1 MAELK
6 ALTRK
11 RAAVKARLTTF
22 STYLQQFTVIQ
33 DDEVGSILEKD
44 IIQIEQRT
52 QAAEQLLPEFE
63 SIQTQIEALSD
74 DDKLE
79 EQFQQTAVFE
89 NAYFS
94 AIAQAKAII
103 ATRNE
108 TIQSNDDNSSVA
120 SGSRRTAQSARAD
133 NSTLTGIKLPT
144 IQLPKFDGNYET
156 WLEYRDTYESLIHSN
171 ESISSIQKYHYLRA
185 SLEGS
190 SASQVIKSLEFTGE
204 NYAIAW
210 NTLCERYNN
219 TRLLISNHVKAL
231 FNIEPVVKESAYKLR
246 KLIDEIS
253 KHLRALE
260 QLKQPI
266 DKWDTLVIYLI
277 STKLDTSTARRW
289 EEYKSD
295 KNIPNL
301 QDFKTF
307 LKARADLLETLEQR
321 NAPKGNL
328 KHSGGGSTTTRGLFS
343 GQMKCVVCN
352 KGHLIYNCEDFSN
365 LCINERIE
373 KAQNLKLCLNC
384 LKPGH
389 FAKNCRLSACRKCK
403 AKHNTLLHIQ
413 SSRGSDSEQQNSD
426 KVTSQPDEKITALS
440 SYYSTEQVLLSTA
453 LVQVFDRSKKAH
465 TVRVLLDS
473 ASMSSFIC
481 SRLCDKLNLTK
492 IDVNVMVSGLNNA
505 CSQTTQKCDIMI
517 QSLYNDFCTAVTCFT
532 LPKITDNL
540 PDTKVNVADPG
551 FYKPGNID
559 LLIGADLFWSLICVG
574 QVSLGP
580 SKPILQKTKFGW
592 VVSGQ
597 VRDQNT
603 KQISC
608 NFSSTRSLNDQLALF
623 WEIEECSS
631 KQPFSNE
638 ENAVEEHFINTTKR
652 NAEGRF
658 IVAIPFKEPLTKLGE
673 SREIARRRF
682 YALERNLN
690 TVTYGQAA
698 SSYLAIR
705 CLVQLAYECESRL
718 PDISQIIRHDFY
730 VDDLLSGANS
740 IEEAVYIC
748 KNVDDILRSGCFEL
762 RQWASNEPTIIS
774 SFDESNCDNKV
785 FEFGIEK
792 ETKTLGLKWSSKADN
807 LMYNVD
813 RNLGNSKITKRSI
826 LSQISRIF
834 DPLGL
839 LSPCIIIAKSLLQ
852 KLWSTKLTWDES
864 LPNEA
869 HTIWLKFSA
878 ELLCLNDLKIPRH
891 AICKEAKYLEL
902 HIFSDA
908 SSMAYGSCENWPT
921 LSSVECE
928 SLPETKQSVQAY
940 VTATDDMFPF
950 ERFSDLCKLKRTTA
964 YIIRFKNNALKAN
977 GERYFGPLLFDE
989 IAYAFYNLIR
999 VMQSVSFPEDYIRL
1013 SHAPNELAVR
1023 ISEAS
1028 IAVLIVLSLIAPQD
1042 E

>member
-33 DDEVGSILEKD
+33 DDENSGL
-44 IIQIEQRT
+44 

-79 EQFQQTAVFE
+79 EQFQQNRT
-89 NAYFS
+89 
-94 AIAQAKAII
+94 IAQAKAII

-156 WLEYRDTYESLIHSN
+156 WLNYRDTYESLIHSN

-321 NAPKGNL
+321 NAPEGNL
-328 KHSGGGSTTTRGLFS
+328 KHSGGGSTTNRGLFS

-352 KGHLIYNCEDFSN
+352 KKGHLIYNCEDFSN

-389 FAKNCRLSACRKCK
+389 FAKKLQAKCLQKCK
-403 AKHNTLLHIQ
+403 AKHNTLLHTYT

-492 IDVNVMVSGLNNA
+492 IDVNVMVS
-505 CSQTTQKCDIMI
+505 
-517 QSLYNDFCTAVTCFT
+517 
-532 LPKITDNL
+532 
-540 PDTKVNVADPG
+540 
-551 FYKPGNID
+551 
-559 LLIGADLFWSLICVG
+559 G

-673 SREIARRRF
+673 SRKIARRRF
-682 YALERNLN
+682 YALERN
-690 TVTYGQAA
+690 
-698 SSYLAIR
+698 
-705 CLVQLAYECESRL
+705 
-718 PDISQIIRHDFY
+718 II
-730 VDDLLSGANS
+730 
-740 IEEAVYIC
+740 
-748 KNVDDILRSGCFEL
+748 
-762 RQWASNEPTIIS
+762 
-774 SFDESNCDNKV
+774 
-785 FEFGIEK
+785 
-792 ETKTLGLKWSSKADN
+792 
-807 LMYNVD
+807 
-813 RNLGNSKITKRSI
+813 KIFLI
-826 LSQISRIF
+826 
-834 DPLGL
+834 
-839 LSPCIIIAKSLLQ
+839 
-852 KLWSTKLTWDES
+852 
-864 LPNEA
+864 
-869 HTIWLKFSA
+869 
-878 ELLCLNDLKIPRH
+878 
-891 AICKEAKYLEL
+891 
-902 HIFSDA
+902 
-908 SSMAYGSCENWPT
+908 
-921 LSSVECE
+921 V
-928 SLPETKQSVQAY
+928 
-940 VTATDDMFPF
+940 
-950 ERFSDLCKLKRTTA
+950 
-964 YIIRFKNNALKAN
+964 IRF
-977 GERYFGPLLFDE
+977 GYSM
-989 IAYAFYNLIR
+989 I
-999 VMQSVSFPEDYIRL
+999 SVSSPKQHKK
-1013 SHAPNELAVR
+1013 S
-1023 ISEAS
+1023 
-1028 IAVLIVLSLIAPQD
+1028 
-1042 E
+1042 